1 MGALR
6 ALLAYFRENKKR
18 MLLSVIGVA
27 IGVFSLTLMMGIT
40 GAMRQAVLKALGS
53 LGANVI
59 VVVPGDFK
67 NLGGRTIQISF
78 YPTLTVDDAEA
89 IRDKCPSVSVVSPY
103 KKVSPNVHYGGKYI
117 TATVFGLTPDY
128 EKIAGYSVSCG
139 RFLNEDDVKDMKQV
153 AVIGYEVAKKLYGE
167 SCPVGKTIYL
177 FYAPYKIVGVME
189 RRGTDVSGENLDT
202 RIYIPLTSALRRIS
216 NVDYLDGIYILPL
229 PSKLKEAEK
238 EVKSLL
244 LKRHG
249 TKDFTVSRY
258 EDIANTRKQAMEIF
272 SRLSVIVSVIAFGVG
287 ALGIL
292 AVMTLS
298 VYERLVEIGVRRAFG
313 ATRWDIFKQFLFES
327 TVLSVSGALFGI
339 LFAAL
344 LVLLISQLAGCPFY
358 LPFKGALIS
367 FSLSV
372 LIGLLSGVYPAL
384 RATSFEPKEVLRD
397 V

>member
-1 MGALR
+1 
-6 ALLAYFRENKKR
+6 
-18 MLLSVIGVA
+18 
-27 IGVFSLTLMMGIT
+27 
-40 GAMRQAVLKALGS
+40 
-53 LGANVI
+53 
-59 VVVPGDFK
+59 
-67 NLGGRTIQISF
+67 
-78 YPTLTVDDAEA
+78 
-89 IRDKCPSVSVVSPY
+89 
-103 KKVSPNVHYGGKYI
+103 
-117 TATVFGLTPDY
+117 
-128 EKIAGYSVSCG
+128 
-139 RFLNEDDVKDMKQV
+139 
-153 AVIGYEVAKKLYGE
+153 
-167 SCPVGKTIYL
+167 
-177 FYAPYKIVGVME
+177 ME

-229 PSKLKEAEK
+229 PSKLKEAK
-238 EVKSLL
+238 EEVESLL

-339 LFAAL
+339 LFAVL
-344 LVLLISQLAGCPFY
+344 LVLLISQLAGWPFY

>member
-1 MGALR
+1 MGLKP
-6 ALLAYFRENKKR
+6 LLSYFRENKKR
-18 MLLSVIGVA
+18 MLLSVVGVA

-40 GAMRQAVLKALGS
+40 GAMRQAVLKALGD

-78 YPTLTVDDAEA
+78 YPTLILDDAKA
-89 IRDKCPSVSVVSPY
+89 IKDKCPSVSLVAPY
-103 KKVSPNVHYGGKYI
+103 KKVAPNVHFGGKFLR
-117 TATVFGLTPDY
+117 AEVFGLTPEY
-128 EKIAGYSVSCG
+128 EKITGYGVACG
-139 RFLNEDDVKDMKQV
+139 RFLNEEDLEEIRQV
-153 AVIGYEVAKKLYGE
+153 AVIGTDVARELYGE
-167 SCPVGKTIYL
+167 PCPVGKTIYL

-189 RRGTDVSGENLDT
+189 KRGTDISGENLDM
-202 RIYIPLTSALRRIS
+202 RVYIPLTSAMRRIA
-216 NVDYLDGIYILPL
+216 NVDYLDGIYVL
-229 PSKLKEAEK
+229 PSGDLEEAEK

-249 TKDFTVSRY
+249 TEDFTVSKF
-258 EDIANTRKQAMEIF
+258 EDLANTRKQAMEIF
-272 SRLSVIVSVIAFGVG
+272 SKLSVIVAVIAFGVG

-313 ATRWDIFKQFLFES
+313 ATKWDIFKQFLFES
-327 TVLSVSGALFGI
+327 ALLSISGALFGV
-339 LFAAL
+339 LFAVL
-344 LVLLISQLAGCPFY
+344 FVLLISHFAGWPFY
-358 LPFKGALIS
+358 LPVRGALIS

-384 RATSFEPKEVLRD
+384 RATSFEPREVLRD

>member
-1 MGALR
+1 MSSLKT
-6 ALLAYFRENKKR
+6 LLAYFRENKKR
-18 MLLSVIGVA
+18 MVLSVIGVA

-40 GAMRQAVLKALGS
+40 GAMRQEVLKALGQ
-53 LGANVI
+53 LGADVI

-78 YPTLTVDDAEA
+78 YPTLTLQDAEA
-89 IRDKCPSVSVVSPY
+89 IKDKCPSVSLVAPY
-103 KKVSPNVHYGGKYI
+103 KKVAPNLHFGGKSLS
-117 TATVFGLTPDY
+117 ADVFGLTPEY
-128 EKIAGYSVSCG
+128 EEIAGYSVACG
-139 RFLNEDDVKDMKQV
+139 RFLNEEDLEEIRQV
-153 AVIGYEVAKKLYGE
+153 AVIGADVAKELYGE
-167 SCPVGKTIYL
+167 PCPVGKTIYL
-177 FYAPYKIVGVME
+177 FYAPYRIVGVME
-189 RRGTDVSGENLDT
+189 KRGTDISGENLDM
-202 RIYIPLTSALRRIS
+202 RVYIPLTSAMRRVA
-216 NVDYLDGIYILPL
+216 NVDYLDGIYVLPL
-229 PSKLKEAEK
+229 PSKTDEAED
-238 EVKSLL
+238 EIKSLL

-249 TKDFTVSRY
+249 TEDFTVSRY

-272 SRLSVIVSVIAFGVG
+272 SKLSIVVSTIAFGVG

-313 ATRWDIFKQFLFES
+313 ATRWNIFKQFLFES

-339 LFAAL
+339 LFAVL
-344 LVLLISQLAGCPFY
+344 LVLLISQLAGWPFY